1 MAFRFALAP
10 LLRLRQS
17 IEKQRAERLQEATL
31 AVART
36 RESLA
41 QMDLTLAECARA
53 DEASLRAGRRGAE
66 IQFAVMARETM
77 LARRQELLFEIERLE
92 LARQTRAVEYQHAYR
107 EREVLDTVAA
117 QQQRTY
123 QQEQL
128 QREQRD
134 LDANHLLQ
142 LWRKRSG

>member
-17 IEKQRAERLQEATL
+17 VEKQRAQRLQEATL

-77 LARRQELLFEIERLE
+77 LARRQELLLEIERLE
-92 LARQTRAVEYQHAYR
+92 LARQARAIHYQHACP
-107 EREVLDTVAA
+107 A
-117 QQQRTY
+117 
-123 QQEQL
+123 
-128 QREQRD
+128 
-134 LDANHLLQ
+134 
-142 LWRKRSG
+142 

>member
-1 MAFRFALAP
+1 
-10 LLRLRQS
+10 
-17 IEKQRAERLQEATL
+17 
-31 AVART
+31 
-36 RESLA
+36 
-41 QMDLTLAECARA
+41 
-53 DEASLRAGRRGAE
+53 
-66 IQFAVMARETM
+66 MARESM
-77 LARRQELLFEIERLE
+77 LVRRQELQSEIERLDV
-92 LARQTRAVEYQHAYR
+92 ARQAVAAEYQRAYR

-142 LWRKRSG
+142 LWRKRSD

>member
-1 MAFRFALAP
+1 MPFRFALAP

-17 IEKQRAERLQEATL
+17 IEKQRAQRLEEAAL
-31 AVART
+31 ALARA

-41 QMDLTLAECARA
+41 QMDRALADGARA
-53 DEASLRAGRRGAE
+53 DDASLRVGRRGAE
-66 IQFAVMARETM
+66 LQFAVMARESM
-77 LARRQELLFEIERLE
+77 LARRQELQSEIERLDV
-92 LARQTRAVEYQHAYR
+92 ARQAVADEYQRAYQ

-142 LWRKRSG
+142 LWRKRSD